1 LKEIAEVH
9 RVEYAAQKVIE
20 AKVEEKT
27 CKEEEEE
34 EKIRIPPTTLG

>member
-1 LKEIAEVH
+1 M
-9 RVEYAAQKVIE
+9 E

-34 EKIRIPPTTLG
+34 EKIRIPPTILG